1 MFEGGTGRHVVVFGG
16 AGYIGSAL
24 CRQLLADGWR
34 VTAFDLLLF
43 GEHGI
48 EELKKEANFT
58 LLRGDLR
65 NIDELSGIF
74 QKGVD
79 AVVLLAALVGEKAC
93 DADPRITADTNF
105 LGAKLVAE
113 TCKYYGVPRFIFAS
127 TDSAYG
133 IQEGEMFE
141 DSPVNPISLYA
152 HLKMEI
158 EGEVLSLE
166 TDTFHPTVLRMAT
179 IYGYSPRMR
188 FDLVINILSLH
199 AWASGRI
206 KVFGGKQ
213 WRPLVHVEDAARAYV
228 MALGADIDKVSGE
241 VFNVGS
247 NEQNHQIGTL
257 GEMVA
262 DVFPGLE
269 IETIPQAPDLRDYR
283 VNFDKIGR
291 VLGYK
296 VQWSIRDG
304 IADIRDALEQGLI
317 ETPQDRKYYNA

>member
-1 MFEGGTGRHVVVFGG
+1 MVEAGKGRHVVVFGG

-24 CRQLLADGWR
+24 CRQLLARGWR
-34 VTAFDLLLF
+34 VTVFDCLLF

-48 EELKKEANFT
+48 EALKGDADIS
-58 LLRGDLR
+58 LYRGDLR
-65 NIDELSGIF
+65 CLNDVSTVL
-74 QKGVD
+74 QNDVD

-93 DADPRITADTNF
+93 DADPRITVDTNF
-105 LGAKLVAE
+105 IGAKLVAE
-113 TCKYYGVPRFIFAS
+113 TCKYYGIPRMVLAS

-152 HLKMEI
+152 RLKMEL
-158 EGEVLSLE
+158 EGELLSLR
-166 TDTFHPTVLRMAT
+166 TPSFHPTVLRMAT

-199 AWASGRI
+199 AWASGKI
-206 KVFGGKQ
+206 KVFGGEQ

-228 MALGADIDKVSGE
+228 MALDAELDKVSGE

-257 GEMVA
+257 GEMVGE
-262 DVFPGLE
+262 VFPDLK
-269 IETIPQAPDLRDYR
+269 IETIPQTPDLRDYR
-283 VNFDKIGR
+283 VNFDKIRR
-291 VLGYK
+291 VLGYE
-296 VQWSIRDG
+296 VQWEIRAG
-304 IADIRDALEQGLI
+304 IAGIRDALEQGLI
-317 ETPQDRKYYNA
+317 ADYKDEKYYNA

>member
-1 MFEGGTGRHVVVFGG
+1 MVEVGKGRHVVVFGG

-24 CRQLLADGWR
+24 CRQLLENGWR
-34 VTAFDLLLF
+34 VTAFDCLLF

-48 EELKKEANFT
+48 EALKSKVGFS
-58 LLRGDLR
+58 LFRGDMRCL
-65 NIDELSGIF
+65 NDVSTVL
-74 QKGVD
+74 QDGVD

-93 DADPRITADTNF
+93 DADPRITADTNYI
-105 LGAKLVAE
+105 GAKLVAE
-113 TCKYYGVPRFIFAS
+113 ACKYYGVSRMIFAS

-152 HLKMEI
+152 RLKMQI
-158 EGEVLSLE
+158 ESELLSLR
-166 TDTFHPTVLRMAT
+166 TDFFHPTVLRMAT

-206 KVFGGKQ
+206 KVFGGEQ

-228 MALGADIDKVSGE
+228 MALEADVEEVAGE

-247 NEQNHQIGTL
+247 NDQNHQIGTL
-257 GEMVA
+257 GQIVA
-262 DVFPGLE
+262 EVFPGLE
-269 IETIPQAPDLRDYR
+269 IETIPQTPDLRDYR
-283 VNFDKIGR
+283 VNFDKIRR
-291 VLGYK
+291 VLGYE
-296 VQWSIRDG
+296 VQWQIHAG
-304 IADIRDALEQGLI
+304 IAGIRDALEQGLI
-317 ETPQDRKYYNA
+317 TDYKDGKYYNA